1 MKSLF
6 LVLILTLSGIV
17 GFSVQSSAEDSWTG
31 NINLL
36 AGCKALD
43 KNDWEPTERQ
53 KESGVSVDFRKLSSS
68 VAIVL
73 GFIESGT
80 EHTETFSYN
89 GYVFDSKM
97 KSSTKE
103 MRLGIKWEPTTTI
116 RPYLALGL
124 AMIGA
129 EAKITLSN
137 DSLGTTSVKVDDQ
150 HVGAW
155 LGGGLYWVIANHL
168 NLGIDLAYSMAK
180 VTLFNQK
187 LEAGGAH
194 AALMVGYHW

>member
-17 GFSVQSSAEDSWTG
+17 GFSVQSSAADSWTG

-36 AGCKALD
+36 AGGKILD
-43 KNDWEPTERQ
+43 KNDWEPTESQ
-53 KESGVSVDFRKLSSS
+53 KEAGVSIDFRKLSSS
-68 VAIVL
+68 IAVVI
-73 GFIESGT
+73 GFIKSKAQNT
-80 EHTETFSYN
+80 DTFNFN

-97 KSSTKE
+97 ESSTKE
-103 MRLGIKWEPTTTI
+103 MRLGIKWEPTATI

-137 DSLGTTSVKVDDQ
+137 ESFGTTAVKVDDQ

-180 VTLFNQK
+180 VTLFDQK
-187 LEAGGAH
+187 MEAGGAH
-194 AALMVGYHW
+194 AALLVGYHW